1 MSKWR
6 DSLERRFMEWRRLEY
21 AVECALAGRR
31 VLRVAGPRTPRLT
44 TAVSVSVRREELGA
58 VAETFPAGLACFCLG
73 ELTAEGRA
81 AFLRAWHDRL
91 EAGATVVL
99 ADRRGEGCETP
110 AELADLFGPHAQAL
124 NVEVGPTFWWV
135 RYVRE

>member
-1 MSKWR
+1 MAKWR

-21 AVECALAGRR
+21 AVEHTLAGRR

-44 TAVSVSVRREELGA
+44 TPVSVAVRREELGA
-58 VAETFPAGLACFCLG
+58 VEETFQAGLACFCLG

-81 AFLRAWHDRL
+81 AFLRAWHERL

-110 AELADLFGPHAQAL
+110 AELADLFGPHAKAL

-135 RYVRE
+135 RYERA